1 MSITTTNIV
10 DDTNKVIT
18 SVSGIGGETE
28 QLLLDASK
36 FSKADSAPRFSIENI
51 HYEIQGTGNIKL
63 YCDYFYYK
71 LLSYKVREHYEK
83 LFNSNI
89 YYIFSLYLISST
101 TSSPN
106 GDVLLTSDSN
116 VKKYNLVV
124 EFKKEKGFTAS

>member
-1 MSITTTNIV
+1 MSITTTNNV

-36 FSKADSAPRFSIENI
+36 LSKADSAPRLSIENI
-51 HYEIQGTGNIKL
+51 HYEIQGTGKINL
-63 YCDYFYYK
+63 YWDAEVDEEILELNGYGNYG
-71 LLSYKVREHYEK
+71 LISSEK
-83 LFNSNI
+83 NKEL
-89 YYIFSLYLISST
+89 SST

-116 VKKYNLVV
+116 VKKYNLIL
-124 EFKKEKGFTAS
+124 EFKKETGFTAS

>member
-36 FSKADSAPRFSIENI
+36 LSKADSAPRLSIENI

-63 YCDYFYYK
+63 YWDAEIDEEILELNGYGNYG
-71 LLSYKVREHYEK
+71 LIPSEK
-83 LFNSNI
+83 NKE
-89 YYIFSLYLISST
+89 ISST

-116 VKKYNLVV
+116 VKKYNLVL

>member
-36 FSKADSAPRFSIENI
+36 LSKADSAPRLSVENI

-63 YCDYFYYK
+63 YWDAEVDEEILELNGYGNYG
-71 LLSYKVREHYEK
+71 LVPSEK
-83 LFNSNI
+83 NKE
-89 YYIFSLYLISST
+89 ISST

>member
-36 FSKADSAPRFSIENI
+36 LSKADSAPRLSIENI
-51 HYEIQGTGNIKL
+51 HYQIQGTGKINL
-63 YCDYFYYK
+63 YWDAEVDEEILELDGYGNYG
-71 LLSYKVREHYEK
+71 LISSEK
-83 LFNSNI
+83 NKE
-89 YYIFSLYLISST
+89 ISST

-116 VKKYNLVV
+116 VKKYNLVL
-124 EFKKEKGFTAS
+124 EFKKETGFTAS

>member
-18 SVSGIGGETE
+18 SVSGIGGESE

-36 FSKADSAPRFSIENI
+36 LSKADSAPRLSIENI

-63 YCDYFYYK
+63 YWDAEVDEEILELNGYGNYG
-71 LLSYKVREHYEK
+71 LIPSEK
-83 LFNSNI
+83 NKE
-89 YYIFSLYLISST
+89 ISST

-116 VKKYNLVV
+116 VKKYNLVL

>member
-36 FSKADSAPRFSIENI
+36 LSKADSAPRLSIENI

-63 YCDYFYYK
+63 YWDAEIDEEILELNGYGNYG
-71 LLSYKVREHYEK
+71 LVPSEK
-83 LFNSNI
+83 NKE
-89 YYIFSLYLISST
+89 ISST

-116 VKKYNLVV
+116 VKKYNLVL

>member
-36 FSKADSAPRFSIENI
+36 LSKADSAPRLSVENI

-63 YCDYFYYK
+63 YWDAEIDEEILELNGYGNYG
-71 LLSYKVREHYEK
+71 LVPSEK
-83 LFNSNI
+83 NKE
-89 YYIFSLYLISST
+89 ISST

-106 GDVLLTSDSN
+106 GDVLFTSDSN

>member
-36 FSKADSAPRFSIENI
+36 LSKADSAPRLSIENI
-51 HYEIQGTGNIKL
+51 HYQIQGTGNIKL
-63 YCDYFYYK
+63 YWDAEIDEEILELNGCGNYG
-71 LLSYKVREHYEK
+71 LVPSEK
-83 LFNSNI
+83 NKE
-89 YYIFSLYLISST
+89 ISST

-116 VKKYNLVV
+116 VKKYNLVL

>member
-36 FSKADSAPRFSIENI
+36 LSKADSAPRLSVENI

-63 YCDYFYYK
+63 YWDAEIDEEILELNGYGNYG
-71 LLSYKVREHYEK
+71 LVPSEK
-83 LFNSNI
+83 NKE
-89 YYIFSLYLISST
+89 ISST

>member
-36 FSKADSAPRFSIENI
+36 LSKADSAPRLSVENI

-63 YCDYFYYK
+63 YWDAEIDEEILELNGYGNYG
-71 LLSYKVREHYEK
+71 LVPSEK
-83 LFNSNI
+83 NKE
-89 YYIFSLYLISST
+89 ISST

-116 VKKYNLVV
+116 VKKYNLIL
-124 EFKKEKGFTAS
+124 EFKKETGFTAS

>member
-18 SVSGIGGETE
+18 SVSGIGGESE

-36 FSKADSAPRFSIENI
+36 LSKADSAPRLSIENI

-63 YCDYFYYK
+63 YWDAEVDEEILELNGYGNYG
-71 LLSYKVREHYEK
+71 LVPSEK
-83 LFNSNI
+83 NKE
-89 YYIFSLYLISST
+89 ISST

-116 VKKYNLVV
+116 VKKYNLIL

>member
-36 FSKADSAPRFSIENI
+36 LSKADSAPRLSIENI

-63 YCDYFYYK
+63 YWDAEVDEEILELNGYGNYG
-71 LLSYKVREHYEK
+71 LIPSEK
-83 LFNSNI
+83 NKE
-89 YYIFSLYLISST
+89 ISST

-116 VKKYNLVV
+116 VKKYNLVL
-124 EFKKEKGFTAS
+124 EFKKETGFTAS

>member
-36 FSKADSAPRFSIENI
+36 LSKADSAPRLSVENI
-51 HYEIQGTGNIKL
+51 HYEIQGTGKINL
-63 YCDYFYYK
+63 YWDAEVDEEILELNGYGNYG
-71 LLSYKVREHYEK
+71 LVPSEK
-83 LFNSNI
+83 NKE
-89 YYIFSLYLISST
+89 ISST

>member
-18 SVSGIGGETE
+18 SVSGVGGETE

-36 FSKADSAPRFSIENI
+36 LSKADSAPRLSIENI

-63 YCDYFYYK
+63 YWDAEIDEEILELNGYGNYG
-71 LLSYKVREHYEK
+71 LVPSEK
-83 LFNSNI
+83 NKE
-89 YYIFSLYLISST
+89 ISST

-116 VKKYNLVV
+116 VKKYNLVL

>member
-36 FSKADSAPRFSIENI
+36 LSKADSAPRLSVENI

-63 YCDYFYYK
+63 YWDAEVDEEILELNGYGNYG
-71 LLSYKVREHYEK
+71 LIPSEK
-83 LFNSNI
+83 NKE
-89 YYIFSLYLISST
+89 ISST
-101 TSSPN
+101 TSSQN

-116 VKKYNLVV
+116 VKKYNLVL

>member
-18 SVSGIGGETE
+18 SVSGIGGESE

-36 FSKADSAPRFSIENI
+36 LSKADSAPRLSIENI

-63 YCDYFYYK
+63 YWDAEVDEEILELNGYGNYG
-71 LLSYKVREHYEK
+71 LIPSEK
-83 LFNSNI
+83 NKE
-89 YYIFSLYLISST
+89 ISST

-116 VKKYNLVV
+116 VKKYNLIL

>member
-36 FSKADSAPRFSIENI
+36 LSKADSAPRLSVENI
-51 HYEIQGTGNIKL
+51 HYEIQGTGKINL
-63 YCDYFYYK
+63 YWDAEVDEEILELNGYGNYG
-71 LLSYKVREHYEK
+71 LISSEK
-83 LFNSNI
+83 NKE
-89 YYIFSLYLISST
+89 ISST

>member
-36 FSKADSAPRFSIENI
+36 LSKADSAPRLSVENI

-63 YCDYFYYK
+63 YWDAEVDEEILELNGYGNYG
-71 LLSYKVREHYEK
+71 LIPSEK
-83 LFNSNI
+83 NKE
-89 YYIFSLYLISST
+89 ISST

>member
-36 FSKADSAPRFSIENI
+36 LSKADSAPRLSIENI
-51 HYEIQGTGNIKL
+51 HYEIQGTGKINL
-63 YCDYFYYK
+63 YWDAEVDEEILELNGYGNYG
-71 LLSYKVREHYEK
+71 LVPSEK
-83 LFNSNI
+83 NKE
-89 YYIFSLYLISST
+89 ISST

>member
-18 SVSGIGGETE
+18 SVSGIGGESE

-36 FSKADSAPRFSIENI
+36 LSKADSAPRLSIENI

-63 YCDYFYYK
+63 YWDAEVDEEILELNGYGNYG
-71 LLSYKVREHYEK
+71 LIPSEK
-83 LFNSNI
+83 NKE
-89 YYIFSLYLISST
+89 ISST

-116 VKKYNLVV
+116 VKKYNLIL
-124 EFKKEKGFTAS
+124 EFKKETGFTAS

>member
-36 FSKADSAPRFSIENI
+36 LSKADSAPRLSIENI
-51 HYEIQGTGNIKL
+51 HYEIQGTGKINL
-63 YCDYFYYK
+63 YWDAEVDEEILELDGYGNYG
-71 LLSYKVREHYEK
+71 LISSEK
-83 LFNSNI
+83 NKE
-89 YYIFSLYLISST
+89 ISST

-116 VKKYNLVV
+116 VKKYNLIL

>member
-36 FSKADSAPRFSIENI
+36 LSKADSAPRLSIENI

-63 YCDYFYYK
+63 YWDAEVDEEILELNGYGNYG
-71 LLSYKVREHYEK
+71 LIPSEK
-83 LFNSNI
+83 NKE
-89 YYIFSLYLISST
+89 ISST

-116 VKKYNLVV
+116 VKKYNLVL

>member
-36 FSKADSAPRFSIENI
+36 LSKADSAPRLSVENI

-63 YCDYFYYK
+63 YWDAEIDEEILELNGYGNYG
-71 LLSYKVREHYEK
+71 LVPSEK
-83 LFNSNI
+83 NKE
-89 YYIFSLYLISST
+89 ISST

-124 EFKKEKGFTAS
+124 EFKKEKGFTSS

>member
-36 FSKADSAPRFSIENI
+36 LSKADSAPRLSIENI
-51 HYEIQGTGNIKL
+51 HYEIQGTGKINL
-63 YCDYFYYK
+63 YWDAEVDEEILELNGYGNYG
-71 LLSYKVREHYEK
+71 LVPSEK
-83 LFNSNI
+83 NKE
-89 YYIFSLYLISST
+89 ISST

-116 VKKYNLVV
+116 VKKYNLVL
-124 EFKKEKGFTAS
+124 EFKKETGFTAS

>member
-18 SVSGIGGETE
+18 SVSGIGGESE

-36 FSKADSAPRFSIENI
+36 LSKADSAPRLSIENI
-51 HYEIQGTGNIKL
+51 HYQIQGTGKINL
-63 YCDYFYYK
+63 YWDAEVDEEILELDGYGNYG
-71 LLSYKVREHYEK
+71 LISSEK
-83 LFNSNI
+83 NKE
-89 YYIFSLYLISST
+89 ISST

-116 VKKYNLVV
+116 VKKYNLIL
-124 EFKKEKGFTAS
+124 EFKKETGFTAS

>member
-36 FSKADSAPRFSIENI
+36 LSKADSAPRLSIENI
-51 HYEIQGTGNIKL
+51 HYEIQGTGKINL
-63 YCDYFYYK
+63 YWDAEVDEEILELNGYGNYG
-71 LLSYKVREHYEK
+71 LISSEK
-83 LFNSNI
+83 NKE
-89 YYIFSLYLISST
+89 ISST

>member
-36 FSKADSAPRFSIENI
+36 LSKADSAPRLSIENI
-51 HYEIQGTGNIKL
+51 HYEIQGTGKINL
-63 YCDYFYYK
+63 YWDAEVDEEILELDGYGNYG
-71 LLSYKVREHYEK
+71 LISSEK
-83 LFNSNI
+83 NKE
-89 YYIFSLYLISST
+89 ISST

-116 VKKYNLVV
+116 VKKYNLVL
-124 EFKKEKGFTAS
+124 EFKKETGFTAS

>member
-36 FSKADSAPRFSIENI
+36 LSKADSAPRLSVENI

-63 YCDYFYYK
+63 YWDAEIDEEILELNGYGNYG
-71 LLSYKVREHYEK
+71 LIPSEK
-83 LFNSNI
+83 NKE
-89 YYIFSLYLISST
+89 ISST

>member
-18 SVSGIGGETE
+18 SVSGIGGESE

-36 FSKADSAPRFSIENI
+36 LSKADSAPRLSIENI
-51 HYEIQGTGNIKL
+51 HYQIQGTGKINL
-63 YCDYFYYK
+63 YWDAEVDEEILELDGYGNYG
-71 LLSYKVREHYEK
+71 LISSEK
-83 LFNSNI
+83 NKE
-89 YYIFSLYLISST
+89 ISST

-116 VKKYNLVV
+116 VKKYNLVL
-124 EFKKEKGFTAS
+124 EFKKETGFTAS

>member
-18 SVSGIGGETE
+18 SVSGIGGESE

-36 FSKADSAPRFSIENI
+36 LSKADSAPRLSIENI
-51 HYEIQGTGNIKL
+51 HYEIQGTGKINL
-63 YCDYFYYK
+63 YWDAEVDEEILELDGYGNYG
-71 LLSYKVREHYEK
+71 LISSEK
-83 LFNSNI
+83 NKE
-89 YYIFSLYLISST
+89 ISST

-116 VKKYNLVV
+116 VKKYNLVL
-124 EFKKEKGFTAS
+124 EFKKETGFTAS

>member
-18 SVSGIGGETE
+18 SVSGIGGESE

-36 FSKADSAPRFSIENI
+36 LSKADSAPRLSIENI

-63 YCDYFYYK
+63 YWDAEVDEEILELDGYGNYG
-71 LLSYKVREHYEK
+71 LISSEK
-83 LFNSNI
+83 NKE
-89 YYIFSLYLISST
+89 ISST

-116 VKKYNLVV
+116 VKKYNLVL
-124 EFKKEKGFTAS
+124 EFKKETGFTAS

>member
-36 FSKADSAPRFSIENI
+36 LSKADSAPRLSVENI

-63 YCDYFYYK
+63 YWDAEIDEEILELNGYGNYG
-71 LLSYKVREHYEK
+71 LVPSEK
-83 LFNSNI
+83 NKE
-89 YYIFSLYLISST
+89 ISST

-116 VKKYNLVV
+116 VKKYNLVL

>member
-36 FSKADSAPRFSIENI
+36 LSKADSAPRLSIENI

-63 YCDYFYYK
+63 YWDAEIDEEILELNGYGNYG
-71 LLSYKVREHYEK
+71 LVPSEK
-83 LFNSNI
+83 NKE
-89 YYIFSLYLISST
+89 ISST